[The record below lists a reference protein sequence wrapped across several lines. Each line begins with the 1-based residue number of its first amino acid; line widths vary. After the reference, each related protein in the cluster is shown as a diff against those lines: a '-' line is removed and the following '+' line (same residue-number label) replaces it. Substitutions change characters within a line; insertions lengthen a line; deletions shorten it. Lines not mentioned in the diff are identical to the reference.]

1 MLLAAVPLLSRQQF
15 VVRTP
20 AGLSPADLAVT
31 VTSPSG
37 VRTRANIRPTPAGLL
52 VDFVPLELGLYW
64 LGVRLAGAELTGR
77 RVACVPAA
85 ARGVRVHGPG
95 LTGGAV
101 RQPQRFVIDTR
112 GAGQGGLGVTVEG
125 PCEAAIN
132 CRDNGDGTCDVAYL
146 PTAPGLYLV
155 NVCFNDDHVPGSP
168 FRAAVQ
174 PEPGEQPRR
183 DLTEHDRHVEHVE
196 HARHVER
203 DVHAEHGHDVRG
215 GAARRDAR
223 RPRADRGMQD
233 VRTTGY
239 GVHPYGSVARP
250 PPPHRAVTSAD
261 LAMTSL
267 PPPPCAA

>member
-1 MLLAAVPLLSRQQF
+1 MPLFSQQQF

-95 LTGGAV
+95 LAEGTV
-101 RQPQRFVIDTR
+101 RRPQRFVIDTR

-155 NVCFNDDHVPGSP
+155 NVCFNDEHVPGSP
-168 FRAAVQ
+168 FRASVHPDH
-174 PEPGEQPRR
+174 PEHTAHRTGAPGAPGALGAPES
-183 DLTEHDRHVEHVE
+183 VEHQE
-196 HARHVER
+196 HNENGRHAER
-203 DVHAEHGHDVRG
+203 NVHAEHGHDVRDG
-215 GAARRDAR
+215 PARPAGRRERAARREHAG
-223 RPRADRGMQD
+223 RGVQD

-239 GVHPYGSVARP
+239 GVHPYGSVVQTPRCARNG
-250 PPPHRAVTSAD
+250 V
-261 LAMTSL
+261 L
-267 PPPPCAA
+267 